1 MGYPDDYPDYFKESI
16 FMATLDGGPYRVK
29 EAEDL

>member
-1 MGYPDDYPDYFKESI
+1 MGYPNDYPDYFKESI
-16 FMATLDGGPYRVK
+16 FTATLDE

>member
-16 FMATLDGGPYRVK
+16 FMATLDE